1 MSDVL
6 PESVEVSDE
15 GSVSETPV
23 EVKSESTAGTPAAL
37 KKRGRPKSTT
47 PKAPKAP
54 KAPRVKKSEAERRS
68 SAVAGALTSA
78 EHDLVTAR
86 AAAANLTVSRYVGLA
101 ALAYVHPGSL
111 YGLTDAAKRLY

>member
-23 EVKSESTAGTPAAL
+23 AEVKSEPVPAAP

-101 ALAYVHPGSL
+101 ALAYQHPTAL
-111 YGLTDAAKRLY
+111 YGLTDAASQLY